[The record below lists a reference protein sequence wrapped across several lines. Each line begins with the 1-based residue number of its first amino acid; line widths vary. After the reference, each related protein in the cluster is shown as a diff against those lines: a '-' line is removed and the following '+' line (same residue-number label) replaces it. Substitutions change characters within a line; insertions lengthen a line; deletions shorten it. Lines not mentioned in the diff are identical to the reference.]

1 MRRMVLSALVAMCV
15 PAAASA
21 AEPGLSDLMRARNF
35 GMGGAF
41 RALGGGTEAVE
52 GNPASMAV
60 FRRYLVELS
69 GAWDARYPFG
79 FGSIGVMDSASSP
92 VAAGVAYHLVS
103 LGEGAQNRIAHLN
116 TGAFTLPVGQTL
128 YVGASARYVLMS
140 GVRQANAM

>member
-52 GNPASMAV
+52 QSPASMAV

-69 GAWDARYPFG
+69 GAWDPRHPFG
-79 FGSIGVMDSASSP
+79 FGSIAVMDSVGSP
-92 VAAGVAYHLVS
+92 VGAGVAYHLVS
-103 LGEGAQNRIAHLN
+103 LGEGDQQRTVHLN
-116 TGAFTLPVGQTL
+116 TGAITIPFGEAL
-128 YVGASARYVLMS
+128 YVGA
-140 GVRQANAM
+140 